1 MEENQ
6 FSRTLLLIGEPGLEK
21 LKNAKVAVF
30 GLGGVGSYVV
40 EALVRSGVQNF
51 VLVDKDVV
59 SLSNI
64 NRQLI
69 ATHNTV
75 GRLKVDAEKE
85 RILSIN
91 PTANVETFAEFFMP
105 GNSEI
110 LNKSITYIVD
120 AIDTVT
126 AKIELVMQAEKLN
139 VPIISSMGTGN
150 KLNPRFVWSY
160 RYL

>member
-1 MEENQ
+1 MKENQ

-75 GRLKVDAEKE
+75 GRLKVEVEKE

-91 PTANVETFAEFFMP
+91 PTANVENFAEFFMS

-110 LNKSITYIVD
+110 LDNSITYIVD

-150 KLNPRFVWSY
+150 KLNPRFVWNY